1 MGRAG
6 YLARWPSDTL
16 GAMPEDDLYA
26 VLGVAKGASEDELR
40 TAYRKL
46 ARKHHPDVNPGDK
59 AAEDRFKDVSFAY
72 DVLSDPEKRARY
84 DEFGRQGLEAGFDPE
99 QARAFRRWSEGA
111 RRSPYREHG
120 EHGEHGDA
128 AFDLD
133 DLLSRLRGQG
143 GFEDS
148 GGFEGAGAWRSLPRR
163 GRDARAEI
171 QIDFLDAVLAREVA
185 VEIEGRG
192 RLRVHVP
199 GGASDGTR
207 VRLAG
212 QGEPGAADGPPGDLL
227 LTLRVRPHAAF
238 KRDGDDLLLD
248 VPVTIPELVLGA
260 NVEVPTPDGSASVR
274 VPPHSRPGARLRLR
288 GKGAVKRAGGRGD
301 LMLRL
306 EAAFPEDGGERLEE
320 VAKSM
325 EPLYEGRDVRA
336 KLRGAR

>member
-1 MGRAG
+1 
-6 YLARWPSDTL
+6 
-16 GAMPEDDLYA
+16 MPEEDLYA
-26 VLGVAKGASEDELR
+26 LLGAAKSATDDELR

-59 AAEDRFKDVSFAY
+59 QAEDRFKEISFAY

-99 QARAFRRWSEGA
+99 QARAFHRWSEGA

-120 EHGEHGDA
+120 EQGDA
-128 AFDLD
+128 EFDLD

-143 GFEDS
+143 GFEDI
-148 GGFEGAGAWRSLPRR
+148 GGFEGAGARRSMPRR

-212 QGEPGAADGPPGDLL
+212 QGEPGSAGGQPGDLL
-227 LTLRVRPHAAF
+227 LTLRVRSHPLF

-274 VPPHSRPGARLRLR
+274 VPPDSRPGARLRLR

-301 LMLRL
+301 LTLRL
-306 EAAFPEDGGERLEE
+306 EAALPEDGGERLEE

>member
-6 YLARWPSDTL
+6 YLACWPSDTL

-26 VLGVAKGASEDELR
+26 VLGVARGATEDELR

-46 ARKHHPDVNPGDK
+46 ARKHHPDVNPGNQQ
-59 AAEDRFKDVSFAY
+59 AEDRFKEVSFAY

-111 RRSPYREHG
+111 RRSPYRERG
-120 EHGEHGDA
+120 EQHDA
-128 AFDLD
+128 DFDLD

-148 GGFEGAGAWRSLPRR
+148 GGFEGAGAWRSMPRR

-171 QIDFLDAVLAREVA
+171 QIDFLDAALAREVA

-192 RLRVHVP
+192 RLRVRVP
-199 GGASDGTR
+199 GGAGDGTR

-212 QGEPGAADGPPGDLL
+212 QGEPGAAGGPPGDLL
-227 LTLRVRPHAAF
+227 LTLRVRPHASF

-260 NVEVPTPDGSASVR
+260 NIEVPTPDGSASVR
-274 VPPHSRPGARLRLR
+274 VPPRSRPGARLRLR
-288 GKGAVKRAGGRGD
+288 GKGAVKRGGGRGD
-301 LMLRL
+301 LTLRL
-306 EAAFPEDGGERLEE
+306 EAALPEDGGERLEE

-336 KLRGAR
+336 KLRGVR

>member
-6 YLARWPSDTL
+6 YLAGWRSDTL

-26 VLGVAKGASEDELR
+26 VLGVARGATEDELR

-59 AAEDRFKDVSFAY
+59 QAEDRFKEVSFAY

-120 EHGEHGDA
+120 EPHDA
-128 AFDLD
+128 DFDLD

-143 GFEDS
+143 GFEDI
-148 GGFEGAGAWRSLPRR
+148 GGFEGAGAWRSMPRR
-163 GRDARAEI
+163 GREARAEI
-171 QIDFLDAVLAREVA
+171 SIDFLDAVLAREVA

-192 RLRVHVP
+192 RLRVRVP
-199 GGASDGTR
+199 GGATDGTR

-212 QGEPGAADGPPGDLL
+212 QGEPGANGGPPGDLL
-227 LTLRVRPHAAF
+227 LTLRVRSHASF
-238 KRDGDDLLLD
+238 ERDGDDLRLD

-260 NVEVPTPDGSASVR
+260 NIEVPTPDGSANVR
-274 VPPHSRPGARLRLR
+274 VPPHSLPGARLRLR

-301 LMLRL
+301 LTLRL
-306 EAAFPEDGGERLEE
+306 EAALPEGGGEGLEA

>member
-26 VLGVAKGASEDELR
+26 VLGVARNATEDELR

-46 ARKHHPDVNPGDK
+46 ARKHHPDVNPGNVQ
-59 AAEDRFKDVSFAY
+59 AEDRFKEVSFAY

-111 RRSPYREHG
+111 RRSPYREHV
-120 EHGEHGDA
+120 EQHEAD
-128 AFDLD
+128 FDLD

-148 GGFEGAGAWRSLPRR
+148 GGFEGAGAWRSVPRR

-171 QIDFLDAVLAREVA
+171 QIDFLDAALAREVT
-185 VEIEGRG
+185 VEIAERG
-192 RLRVHVP
+192 RLRVRIP
-199 GGASDGTR
+199 GGAVDGTR
-207 VRLAG
+207 VRLGG
-212 QGEPGAADGPPGDLL
+212 QGEPGAAGGPPGDLL

-238 KRDGDDLLLD
+238 QRDGDDLLLD

-260 NVEVPTPDGSASVR
+260 NIEVPTPDGSASVR

-301 LMLRL
+301 LTLRLDAVLPEDGSERL
-306 EAAFPEDGGERLEE
+306 EA

>member
-1 MGRAG
+1 
-6 YLARWPSDTL
+6 
-16 GAMPEDDLYA
+16 
-26 VLGVAKGASEDELR
+26 
-40 TAYRKL
+40 
-46 ARKHHPDVNPGDK
+46 VNPGNEQ
-59 AAEDRFKDVSFAY
+59 AEDRFKEVSFAY

-120 EHGEHGDA
+120 EQHDA
-128 AFDLD
+128 EFDLD

-143 GFEDS
+143 GFEDI
-148 GGFEGAGAWRSLPRR
+148 GGFEGAGAWRSMPRR
-163 GRDARAEI
+163 CRDARAEI
-171 QIDFLDAVLAREVA
+171 SIDFLDAVLAREVA

-192 RLRVHVP
+192 RLRVRVP
-199 GGASDGTR
+199 GGATEGTR

-212 QGEPGAADGPPGDLL
+212 QGEPGANGGPAGDLL
-227 LTLRVRPHAAF
+227 LTLRARPHAAF
-238 KRDGDDLLLD
+238 ERDGDDLRLD

-260 NVEVPTPDGSASVR
+260 NIEVPTPDGSASVR
-274 VPPHSRPGARLRLR
+274 VPPYSRPGARLRLR
-288 GKGAVKRAGGRGD
+288 GKGAVKRGGGRGD
-301 LMLRL
+301 LTLRL
-306 EAAFPEDGGERLEE
+306 EAVLPEDGGERLEK